1 MRLLLTLGLLK
12 RGELAL
18 GQHQALLGDLRLE
31 RLEPLLHGLKLM
43 ALPHAAH
50 AGGRDR
56 VAALADLVGDPDLAE
71 GGLLKRQS
79 KDQRLNLGRRAV
91 GQKRLAPRQLLKRQ
105 LASGLVEILEAIE
118 AVARVAHHLAG
129 LAHVAELP
137 SELQQANLG
146 PDDLLFLGHDQLSS
160 RTPRPG
166 AAHPDHSAP
175 GLGSRFS
182 LMTPSVRSSV
192 DYCKDVDHSRTKTKS
207 PQTNGIVERFHKTVL
222 NEFYRVAFRKRIYGS
237 IAWIRKRRRC
247 RPGLVL
253 GARLTQ

>member
-1 MRLLLTLGLLK
+1 MALHTRFLTVPARTLALELAMRLLLTLGLLK

-31 RLEPLLHGLKLM
+31 RLQPLLHGLKLV

-71 GGLLKRQS
+71 GGLLKSQS

-118 AVARVAHHLAG
+118 AVAPVAHHLAG
-129 LAHVAELP
+129 LADVAKLP
-137 SELQQANLG
+137 GELQQANFG
-146 PDDLLFLGHDQLSS
+146 PDDLLFLGHDRCPFERRGRAL
-160 RTPRPG
+160 RTPTTPRP
-166 AAHPDHSAP
+166 ASAHASA
-175 GLGSRFS
+175 
-182 LMTPSVRSSV
+182 
-192 DYCKDVDHSRTKTKS
+192 
-207 PQTNGIVERFHKTVL
+207 
-222 NEFYRVAFRKRIYGS
+222 
-237 IAWIRKRRRC
+237 
-247 RPGLVL
+247 
-253 GARLTQ
+253 